1 MTNRS
6 PRSLDAVVT
15 ASGEKSPRAS
25 EAGTTRYRDR
35 FAPATVAD
43 YFRPAVS
50 GLTVSSLGIGTY
62 LGETTSDDDASYA
75 AAIEHAVR
83 SGINLIDTAL
93 NYRAQRSERAVGVA
107 LQRLMA
113 SGDVARD
120 ELIVCTKGGYI
131 PLDLEPPAS
140 REEYRAYVKREFID
154 TEVLRPDDI
163 VAGGHCLAPRFIR
176 YCLAKSRQNLGVK
189 CVDVYYLHNPE
200 QQAGAVGRD
209 ELMARI
215 RAVFVVL
222 EDAVTRGE
230 IGVYGC
236 ATWNAL
242 RAQTDA
248 TEHLSLESL
257 VELAKDAGGP
267 SHHFRV
273 VQMPIN
279 LAMTEAI
286 RAPTQTVQGNPLPA
300 TAAAAAL
307 GLMTVASATLMQGK
321 LTSGLPGAV
330 ADAFP
335 SMTTD
340 AQRAIAF
347 ARSVPGVTAALV
359 GTKHAGHIDE
369 NLKAVA
375 R

>member
-1 MTNRS
+1 MTSRS
-6 PRSLDAVVT
+6 PRSREAVVT
-15 ASGEKSPRAS
+15 AGDERLPRAS
-25 EAGTTRYRDR
+25 EGGTTRYRER
-35 FAPATVAD
+35 FELGVVDD
-43 YFRPAVS
+43 YFRPGVS

-62 LGETTSDDDASYA
+62 LGETTSDDDASYV
-75 AAIEHAVR
+75 AAIEHAGR

-93 NYRAQRSERAVGVA
+93 NYRAQRSERAVGA
-107 LQRLMA
+107 AIRRLVA

-120 ELIVCTKGGYI
+120 ELVVCTKGGYI

-140 REEYRAYVKREFID
+140 REDYRAYVKREFID

-189 CVDVYYLHNPE
+189 CLDVYYLHNPE
-200 QQAGAVGRD
+200 QQAGAVDRD

-222 EDAVTRGE
+222 EDAVGRGE

-236 ATWNAL
+236 ATWNGL
-242 RAQTDA
+242 RAQPDA
-248 TEHLSLESL
+248 PDHLSLESL
-257 VELAKDAGGP
+257 VELAHDAGGA

-286 RAPTQTVQGNPLPA
+286 RAPTQTVRGKALAA
-300 TAAAAAL
+300 TEAAAVL
-307 GLMTVASATLMQGK
+307 GLTVVASAALMQGK

-330 ADAFP
+330 VDAFP
-335 SMTTD
+335 TMNTD

-347 ARSVPGVTAALV
+347 ARSVPSVTTALV
-359 GTKHAGHIDE
+359 GTKHTRHVDE